1 LRKLPGRD
9 RHKGKDRDRIED
21 GNRGAAGFNNGQG
34 VAKAVSGA
42 AGTIGETLQAGGNAA
57 AAGEGGRRSGKF
69 SPSGAAAVESD
80 PRPGSRSKKRRRKKR
95 RPSGGTSP
103 DAVTGGVNPGTGNG
117 ASNPVAGYPRDGASP
132 NGDAGSAQRSGADS
146 SGSSPTRFRENGG
159 ESGSSSA
166 VGPTAKRGSGSKRN
180 RNRRKPGAGPADSGG
195 VPRGLRAP
203 VQPAPAARYSPVEKE
218 SDREK
223 AAPVRHPAQQRSRK
237 PEYGNLYAAL
247 DLGTN
252 NCRLLV
258 ALPQQR
264 GRFRVVDGFSRIVR
278 LGEGL
283 AHSGRLSDAAMD
295 RALEALK
302 VCAAKLQNHPVRK
315 ARLIATEACRQ
326 AQNGEAFIARVKAET
341 GLDLEI
347 INRETE
353 AYLAAE
359 GCGQLMDR
367 KADAAVLFDI
377 GGGSSELML
386 VDRRGGRK
394 RISDQIV
401 SWTSLP
407 LGVVTLAERH
417 GGREVDGDVFRAM
430 VGEVKHHLEAF
441 EGRARLE
448 RIWQKGRVHLLGTS
462 GTVTTLAGIHL
473 NLDRYDRRRVDGLWM
488 SSGEIDT
495 VVRSLLDMTYHQRA
509 ASPCVGQE
517 RADLV
522 MAGCAILEAIRE
534 TWPAERLR
542 VADRGLREGM
552 LTQLISNDG
561 AWLKP
566 KHGRWPRRPGGRGA
580 KPSNGLPAHRNGDQ
594 E

>member
-1 LRKLPGRD
+1 MSKLPGRD
-9 RHKGKDRDRIED
+9 RHKGKDRGRIED
-21 GNRGAAGFNNGQG
+21 GNRGAAGFNHRQG
-34 VAKAVSGA
+34 VAKPVSST
-42 AGTIGETLQAGGNAA
+42 AGTTGEALQAGGNAA
-57 AAGEGGRRSGKF
+57 AAGEGNRRSGKF
-69 SPSGAAAVESD
+69 NPSGAAAIDSD
-80 PRPGSRSKKRRRKKR
+80 PPRGNRSKKRRRKKR
-95 RPSGGTSP
+95 RTSGGTSP
-103 DAVTGGVNPGTGNG
+103 DAVASGVNPGTGNG
-117 ASNPVAGYPRDGASP
+117 ATIPDAERSRDGASHGTHAGSGQSREAR
-132 NGDAGSAQRSGADS
+132 NGDGVSGPADISSRRSNGA
-146 SGSSPTRFRENGG
+146 
-159 ESGSSSA
+159 
-166 VGPTAKRGSGSKRN
+166 KRN
-180 RNRRKPGAGPADSGG
+180 RGRRKPGEGRADSGG
-195 VPRGLRAP
+195 VPRGIRAP
-203 VQPAPAARYSPVEKE
+203 VQPSPAARYAPVQRE
-218 SDREK
+218 SERQED
-223 AAPVRHPAQQRSRK
+223 APVRRPAPQRSRK
-237 PEYGNLYAAL
+237 PEDGNLYAAL

-264 GRFRVVDGFSRIVR
+264 GRFRVIDGFSRIVR

-326 AQNGEAFIARVKAET
+326 AQNGEEFIARVRTET

-386 VDRRGGRK
+386 VDRRSGRK

-417 GGREVDGDVFRAM
+417 GGKQVDGDIFRAM
-430 VGEVKHHLEAF
+430 VSEVKHHLAAF
-441 EGRARLE
+441 EGRLELE
-448 RIWQKGRVHLLGTS
+448 RVWQKGRVHLLGTS

-495 VVRSLLDMTYHQRA
+495 VVRSLLEMNYHERA

-566 KHGRWPRRPGGRGA
+566 KHGRWPRRQSGRGPR
-580 KPSNGLPAHRNGDQ
+580 PSNGSATRRNGEEQ
-594 E
+594 